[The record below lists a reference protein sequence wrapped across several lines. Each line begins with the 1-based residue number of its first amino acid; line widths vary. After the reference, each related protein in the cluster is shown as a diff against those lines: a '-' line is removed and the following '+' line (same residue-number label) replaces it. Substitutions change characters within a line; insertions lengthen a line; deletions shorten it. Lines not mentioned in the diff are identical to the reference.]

1 MMRPSF
7 SNRRRQPVVNVSR
20 RTEIDDAPGSQG
32 AKRENSG
39 DYLSVEQRREPGA
52 PNAASALGWGTGCSV
67 D

>member
-1 MMRPSF
+1 
-7 SNRRRQPVVNVSR
+7 VVKVSR

-39 DYLSVEQRREPGA
+39 DYLIVEQRSE
-52 PNAASALGWGTGCSV
+52 LGCSV